1 MTTEKTDWQRALL
14 LLRTYQKHYLVAFDA
29 DERLAAM
36 ADRREASAALVAHS
50 EAALAA
56 KRQEKGSAETQRRDC
71 EGDIEAQKA
80 HLASLEAKLYAIKTN
95 KEYQAALK
103 EVADGKR
110 QIREREDQALQLM
123 EAIESLEKDITQL
136 FSAAA
141 DTKSACDAQ
150 LAALAQEEAALVA
163 ARDQARAEC
172 AALEREIVPE
182 AWRPYVRVRQ
192 RFADALCTVAGG
204 VCQGCNMRVPPQ
216 QFVALSQHR
225 GLVDCPAC
233 HRLLYYT
240 DEAEGAAV

>member
-1 MTTEKTDWQRALL
+1 MTSEKTDWKRALL
-14 LLRTYQKHYLVAFDA
+14 LLRAYQKHYLVAFDA

-36 ADRREASAALVAHS
+36 TGRRDASVALVAQS
-50 EAALAA
+50 EAALDVR
-56 KRQEKGSAETQRRDC
+56 KKEKSSAESRRRDC
-71 EGDIEAQKA
+71 EGEIEAQKA
-80 HLASLEAKLYAIKTN
+80 HLAALEAKLYAIKTN

-110 QIREREDQALQLM
+110 QIREREDQTLQLM
-123 EAIESLEKDITQL
+123 EAIESLDKDITQL

-141 DTKSACDAQ
+141 DTKGACDASI
-150 LAALAQEEAALVA
+150 AALVQEDAALVA

-192 RFADALCTVAGG
+192 RFADALCTVEGG

-216 QFVALSQHR
+216 QFVALRQDR

-233 HRLLYYT
+233 HRLLYYE
-240 DEAEGAAV
+240 DETEGVTA